1 MHCYCIIIEIFI
13 VTNSEGIRFLYS
25 IKHIQF
31 KIYSQIYIPI
41 SNTHNLHMCE
51 LKNEL
56 KRWLKFSWYKIN
68 LININLNKYAMCK
81 KAYPD
86 LTNETREMLLL
97 TSGIILVVTV
107 LVQKSTYTTSHP
119 CRFGPF
125 VLRHDWATRGT
136 KMHAT
141 HRSMRRTA
149 AVAQKSV
156 GRNLKQRKKYHNL
169 KHNSNF

>member
-13 VTNSEGIRFLYS
+13 VTKSEGIRFLYS

-31 KIYSQIYIPI
+31 KILFTNTYSYIEYTQLWQIII
-41 SNTHNLHMCE
+41 FSTLHICE

-86 LTNETREMLLL
+86 LTNETRKMLLL

-119 CRFGPF
+119 CRI
-125 VLRHDWATRGT
+125 
-136 KMHAT
+136 
-141 HRSMRRTA
+141 RTFRPTTWL
-149 AVAQKSV
+149 SD
-156 GRNLKQRKKYHNL
+156 QRDQNACDSPVDAKNCCCC
-169 KHNSNF
+169 SPEVSW